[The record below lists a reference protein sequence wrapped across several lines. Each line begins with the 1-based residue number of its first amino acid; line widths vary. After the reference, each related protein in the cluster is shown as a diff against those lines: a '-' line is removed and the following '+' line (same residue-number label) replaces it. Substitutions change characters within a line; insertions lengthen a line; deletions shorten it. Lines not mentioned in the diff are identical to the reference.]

1 MQLIMAINETLTY
14 RIREALENI
23 PNVEEKKMFSGI
35 AFMVDGKM
43 CVTVRDDR
51 IMCRIDPALHDE
63 LVEEPG
69 CSTMMMKGK
78 AYKGYILINES
89 ALSTKK
95 QLEYWVKLALDYNPK
110 AKATV
115 KRNKKK

>member
-1 MQLIMAINETLTY
+1 MAINEQLTN
-14 RIREALENI
+14 RVREALENI

-35 AFMVDGKM
+35 AFMVDGKI

-69 CSTMMMKGK
+69 CSTMTMKGR
-78 AYKGYILINES
+78 AYKGYLLVNEDVLI
-89 ALSTKK
+89 TKK
-95 QLEYWVKLALDYNPK
+95 QLIYWVNLALDYNPK
-110 AKATV
+110 AKATA
-115 KRNKKK
+115 KRNKR

>member
-1 MQLIMAINETLTY
+1 MAINENLTNK
-14 RIREALENI
+14 IRKVLENI

-69 CSTMMMKGK
+69 CSTMIMKGK
-78 AYKGYILINES
+78 ALKGYVLIDES
-89 ALSTKK
+89 VLTTKK
-95 QLEYWVKLALDYNPK
+95 KLEYWIKLALDYNPK
-110 AKATV
+110 AKATARN
-115 KRNKKK
+115 KRNKQQ

>member
-1 MQLIMAINETLTY
+1 MAINEKLTD
-14 RIREALENI
+14 RVREALADVTD
-23 PNVEEKKMFSGI
+23 VEEKKMFSGI

-43 CVTVRDDR
+43 CITVRDDR
-51 IMCRIDPALHDE
+51 IMCRIDPALHNT

-69 CSTMMMKGK
+69 CSTMIMKGRE
-78 AYKGYILINES
+78 YKGYILINES

-95 QLEYWVKLALDYNPK
+95 KLDTWIKLALAYNPI

-115 KRNKKK
+115 KKKTASKKK

>member
-1 MQLIMAINETLTY
+1 MAINEKLSN
-14 RIREALENI
+14 RIREALEHTSD
-23 PNVEEKKMFSGI
+23 VEEKKMFSGI
-35 AFMVDGKM
+35 AFMVHGKI

-69 CSTMMMKGK
+69 CSTMIMKGK
-78 AYKGYILINES
+78 ALKGYVLIDE
-89 ALSTKK
+89 AVLTTKK
-95 QLEYWVKLALDYNPK
+95 KLDYWIKLALDYNPK

-115 KRNKKK
+115 RNKRNKQQ